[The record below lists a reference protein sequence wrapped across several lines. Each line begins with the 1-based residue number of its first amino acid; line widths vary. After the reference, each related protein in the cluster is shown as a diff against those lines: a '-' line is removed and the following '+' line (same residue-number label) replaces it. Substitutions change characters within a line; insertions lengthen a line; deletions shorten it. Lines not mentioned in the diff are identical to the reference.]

1 MVDGKNA
8 SLTLELL
15 LYCHLHKLKNSIIY
29 GVSKQKREFFLN
41 LIDEFLNLLRDG
53 LLLIDSYEISR
64 KLFEVKILK

>member
-29 GVSKQKREFFLN
+29 GGVSKQKREFSQ
-41 LIDEFLNLLRDG
+41 IDEFFNLLRDG

>member
-29 GVSKQKREFFLN
+29 GVSKQKREFSQ
-41 LIDEFLNLLRDG
+41 IDEFLNLLRDG

>member
-1 MVDGKNA
+1 MPP
-8 SLTLELL
+8 LTLELL

-29 GVSKQKREFFLN
+29 GVSKQKREFSQ
-41 LIDEFLNLLRDG
+41 IDEFLNLLRDG

>member
-1 MVDGKNA
+1 M
-8 SLTLELL
+8 
-15 LYCHLHKLKNSIIY
+15 
-29 GVSKQKREFFLN
+29 VSKQKRIFLN

>member
-8 SLTLELL
+8 SFDFRTFAII
-15 LYCHLHKLKNSIIY
+15 HKLKNSIIY
-29 GVSKQKREFFLN
+29 GGVSKQKREFSQ
-41 LIDEFLNLLRDG
+41 IDEFLNLLRDG